1 MKQKFKLLFAA
12 LMLLMMSGPSWG
24 QTYQKVTSVPTDW
37 SGQYV
42 VVFENTETEAY
53 IFNGQ
58 DATSDYVTAA
68 IASNAI
74 ASIPDG
80 AAILTI
86 APMDGGYSIQIT
98 TGGGSNNMKYISGT
112 SGSNKINFGTSPVL
126 NTLECESDGVKIT
139 SNTSVFRFNNS
150 SNNYRFRYFKSS
162 TYTSQKAVQL
172 YKKTDGPV
180 TETVATPTFSP
191 AGGNYTEAQNVSIS
205 CATSGATIY
214 YTTDGSAPTT
224 SSSVYSSPIAVST
237 TTTLKAIGVK
247 SGMDNS
253 AVASATYTFPAEYA
267 TIAAW
272 RADHTVTSTATSVI
286 TGDVTVIYQNG
297 SYLYVQDNTGALLVY
312 GNAVTN
318 TYNSGDVISGG
329 LVGTCTIYNGLT
341 EFMATQNPATG
352 TSGTAVE
359 PTVVT
364 AAQISNNYS
373 NYESML
379 VKIEGITFDSDH
391 TFSTSN
397 TAGRTATFT
406 QNGTGMTC
414 YDNYKVLAGL
424 EVSSTQNVD
433 IIGIVGCYNTTKQVF
448 PRSTEDIVFP
458 VAPIETVATPTFTPE
473 GGTFTEA
480 QNVSIACAT
489 NGATIHYTTDGT
501 TPSANSTVYSTSISV
516 TETMTIKAIAM
527 KEGMNNSEIAEA
539 TYTIEQATAY
549 TFNKLY
555 AHNAVTATDTYMIVD
570 VASGKALTSVNGTS
584 SSPTAVA
591 VTINGSQITS
601 NDANLFW
608 KFEAVDGGYL
618 IHPAQDSTKWL
629 YTTNSNSG
637 IRIGSG
643 DAKVWTLNITD
654 EGNSDYHGFKNN
666 SAARYLGVYN
676 NADWRSYT
684 TIHANIKNTQIEI
697 FVLGEAPTPVLN
709 PELTVSATQLE
720 GFTYEQ
726 GAGPSE
732 AQSFVVSGNNLTSD
746 IVITAP
752 ENYEI
757 AISGDTTYLTTINL
771 PFGEGLVSR
780 TTINVRL
787 AAGLLRNTYSGNLTI
802 ATTGTDTQN
811 IALSGSVT
819 MNNAVAT
826 PTFSPAAGTFITTQN
841 VSILCETEGA
851 TIYYTTNGETPTTE
865 SSVYSAPFSVS
876 TTTTIKALAVKEN
889 YIDSEIATVEY
900 TFPQLMTIAEA
911 RALNSNE
918 YALVEGIVTFID
930 SRNIYVQDA
939 TAGIVLYLNSNTA
952 PANLAIGDEVR
963 AYGKKTAYNGLA
975 ELTGIN
981 GSSEAAFVIISSDN
995 ELPLATKTIAEI
1007 LSDYNGNN
1015 MLQATRV
1022 SIEGATIGDID
1033 TSDNTPITQ
1042 DGNTMNIYRIPN
1054 VEGLIE
1060 GDWVDVIGIIG
1071 CYNAPQLRVASA
1083 DDVEYTHRPT
1093 LSVNPG
1099 TVSGMTYEVEHGPS
1113 EIANFQLSGSYLV
1126 DNVYI
1131 FPSENFELSTTGGD
1145 LFHSESPATVFPPQ
1159 SGQFNGLKIYCR
1171 LKAGL
1176 EIGTYNEL
1184 QTIVSRN
1191 ADTLQ
1196 VRLIGTV
1203 TENGGGD
1210 ESNYVL
1216 VTDLSQLTNGS
1227 QVVFA
1232 ARYNEN
1238 MGHYYAMPNTASGK
1252 PNGVEFASTM
1262 SGSDEILP
1270 ETITAEEANYTWTVT
1285 FDGTNYTFTN
1295 VEGTSIGYG
1304 SSGTDF
1310 VAGGEKTAWMVAPY
1324 TADAES
1330 MVPYHTAFS
1339 IINAETTGR
1348 GFALNNQ
1355 YKFGAY
1361 AISNMTSSTYN
1372 FSIDLFV
1379 KSEGPVTPVVATPTF
1394 TPAEGT
1400 YYEAQNVTINCSTE
1414 GATIY
1419 YTLDGSDPTTESSVY
1434 SAPIEISE
1442 STIVKAMAVKA
1453 DYENSAIATASYIIQ
1468 LGVAVIFDQDWE
1480 GEMNGWTFVDV
1491 EGPLATWNIAQY
1503 SGNHYA
1509 NINGYNKG
1517 ANIDWCISPAFNL
1530 DNYENPVLS
1539 FKTAKNYNGQDLQVY
1554 FSNDYDGIDP
1564 TTATWTELSA
1574 TLSEGS
1580 FTWAESGDIDL
1591 SNYSGTSCY
1600 IGFKYTC
1607 TEDEAAAW
1615 EIDDCLLVGQTSN
1628 PVVAV
1633 TPMTLNGF
1641 TYVEGNGPSAEQS
1654 FTISGMNLSN
1664 DITITEAEDYEIS
1677 TTSGE
1682 NFNAL
1687 ETIVLTPSNGSI
1699 EETTIYVRLIAGLE
1713 IADYNEEISITCV
1726 DIDDMTVTCNGN
1738 VTEEI
1743 IGEDYVRVNDLS
1755 VLTNG
1760 SQVILAARYDVNV
1773 LNGYYVMTAATSG
1786 KPTGV
1791 GSTTTMSGSDEILS
1805 SEITN
1810 EEAVYAWTVG
1820 FDGSTYTFTNA
1831 SGNMLGYTSGTNFAT
1846 NGDNTA
1852 WMIAQATASD
1862 SAAMVPGYTGFT
1874 IINQNVDTRAVAMNA
1889 SYNFGAYST
1898 SNMTNGNGSDYNFYL
1913 DIFIK
1918 GQGGDPTVSAPV
1930 FSPAAGTFYEAQDV
1944 TITCATPEAEIFY
1957 SLESEEGPWTAYT
1970 EAITVDEDMT
1980 IWAYAEKEGYNNSA
1994 VVSAEYI
2001 IRDDVVIIFNQ
2012 DWEGDWNGWT
2022 QVSMEGESE
2031 WTIAEHDNNHYAY
2044 MNAYNDG
2051 INEDWLIS
2059 PAFDLEAYTNVM
2071 LNFRSAMNYNGPD
2084 IEVYFSNNYDGIDP
2098 TTASWLPLTCDL
2110 SQGSWTWTESGEI
2123 SLDEFTGTNC
2133 HIAYKYTSTETE
2145 AAGWEIDDIMLTS
2158 GVNTMP
2164 TIMATPSYINS
2175 FSYTYG
2181 EGPSEA
2187 TTYELSAANLDGEGE
2202 ILVLVT
2208 EGFEISLDDE
2218 TYGEELEIAY
2228 ADGVIT
2234 DQPVTVYVRMSEGL
2248 EIGSY
2253 EAVIMHEGGNAYTE
2267 VDLAGEVISAEQ
2279 PYIDAFMPMYI
2290 QGNNGSN
2297 NNRVPVAIAVYL
2309 ENLEPNTTYR
2319 YTNQFVDA
2327 NDGESVAGAG
2337 NVIYADIDGFYRST
2351 SPSLS
2356 TEGGYGEFTTDEAG
2370 EGFAWFI
2377 NEPTANTRFTPG
2389 NQVYLRIRIN
2399 DGHDGTTVDQIFTTE
2414 DYATVLNFGTER
2426 DENQGTAFYAKSNE
2440 SPMNFVMMFSSD
2452 YDWRPTYSTS
2462 IETTG
2467 VDYASINQY
2476 ADFYKEEVAG
2486 KDGYFGGIIPNN
2498 NEDGINIIWVLD
2510 EESYIIGEYYT
2521 ENGDGV
2527 WGDAQTA
2534 NPQGGLDDIIFI
2546 DLSELSVDENVDTT
2560 VDVQIW
2566 NTKDEIIIENRDN
2579 ARYSMTVCNI
2589 LGQPV
2594 MVTEIQGNSTQRF
2607 SHNFA
2612 AGLYIVTMQN
2622 NENKVS
2628 AKIIVR

>member
-1 MKQKFKLLFAA
+1 MNCKITFLLMAALLLFGLNSQAQQRTVA
-12 LMLLMMSGPSWG
+12 SINLSEQG
-24 QTYQKVTSVPTDW
+24 Y
-37 SGQYV
+37 
-42 VVFENTETEAY
+42 A
-53 IFNGQ
+53 NGQ
-58 DATSDYVTAA
+58 DLDGVSIAIDNNISLVFNKNGANNGPKYYNTGTSVRAYGGNNFIVSATNGNITA
-68 IASNAI
+68 IS
-74 ASIPDG
+74 
-80 AAILTI
+80 LTFGSG
-86 APMDGGYSIQIT
+86 D
-98 TGGGSNNMKYISGT
+98 GSNDISTENGT
-112 SGSNKINFGTSPVL
+112 YSDGNWTGTGSSVTFLVGGASGHRRIKIVEVTYGSGST
-126 NTLECESDGVKIT
+126 
-139 SNTSVFRFNNS
+139 
-150 SNNYRFRYFKSS
+150 
-162 TYTSQKAVQL
+162 Q
-172 YKKTDGPV
+172 
-180 TETVATPTFSP
+180 ETVATPTFTP
-191 AGGNYTEAQNVSIS
+191 AAGNYTETQNVTINCS
-205 CATSGATIY
+205 TSGATIH
-214 YTTDGSAPTT
+214 YTTDGSTPST

-237 TTTLKAIGVK
+237 TTTIKAMGVK

-253 AVASATYTFPAEYA
+253 SVASATYSFPTQYA

-272 RADHTVTSTATSVI
+272 KADHTSTSSQTSVI
-286 TGDVTVIYQNG
+286 TGDVTVIHQTGN
-297 SYLYVQDNTGALLVY
+297 YLYVQDNTGALLVY

-329 LVGTCTIYNGLT
+329 LVGTCSIYNGLT
-341 EFMATQNPATG
+341 EFMAQQNPAAG
-352 TSGTAVE
+352 TSGTTVE

-364 AAQISNNYS
+364 AAQIIDNYS

-379 VKIEGITFDSDH
+379 VKIEGVTFDSDH
-391 TFSTSN
+391 TFNTSN

-414 YDNYKVLAGL
+414 FDNYKVLAGL
-424 EVSSTQNVD
+424 EVSCTQTVD
-433 IIGIVGCYNTTKQVF
+433 IIGIVGCYNSTKQVF
-448 PRSTEDIVFP
+448 PRSTEDIVFS
-458 VAPIETVATPTFTPE
+458 VTPIETVATPTFDPE

-480 QNVSIACAT
+480 QNVTINCAT
-489 NGATIHYTTDGT
+489 SGATIHYTTDGT
-501 TPSANSTVYSTSISV
+501 TPTASSTVYSTPISV
-516 TETMTIKAIAM
+516 TETMTIKAIAL
-527 KEGMNNSEIAEA
+527 KEGMENSEIAEA
-539 TYTIEQATAY
+539 TYTIQPATAY
-549 TFNKLY
+549 TFNRIY
-555 AHNAVTATDTYMIVD
+555 SHNAVTTTDTYMIVD
-570 VASGKALTSVNGTS
+570 VASGKALTSANGTAS
-584 SSPTAVA
+584 APAAVEVA
-591 VTINGSQITS
+591 VNNDQITS
-601 NDANLFW
+601 SDASLFW
-608 KFEAVDGGYL
+608 KFEATEGGY
-618 IHPAQDSTKWL
+618 IIYPASGNDTWL
-629 YTTNSNSG
+629 YSTAANNG
-637 IRIGSG
+637 VRIGTNE
-643 DAKVWTLNITD
+643 ANVWALDITD
-654 EGNSDYHGFKNN
+654 ETNTDYHGFKHVGT
-666 SAARYLGVYN
+666 SRFLGVYN
-676 NADWRSYT
+676 DQDWRAYT
-684 TIHANIKNTQIEI
+684 TVNNNIKNTQIEI
-697 FVLGEAPTPVLN
+697 FVLGEAPTPVYN

-726 GAGPSE
+726 GAGPS
-732 AQSFVVSGNNLTSD
+732 ATQNFTVSGSNLTAD
-746 IVITAP
+746 IVITAS
-752 ENYEI
+752 EDFEI
-757 AISGDTTYLTTINL
+757 CLTEDGTFASSLTL
-771 PFGEGLVSR
+771 PFGEGNVAN
-780 TTINVRL
+780 TAIYVRL
-787 AAGLLRNTYSGNLTI
+787 AAGLERNTYTGNITI
-802 ATTGTDTQN
+802 ASEGAESKG

-819 MNNAVAT
+819 ISNAVAT
-826 PTFSPAAGTFITTQN
+826 PTFTPAAGSFISTLS

-865 SSVYSAPFSVS
+865 SNVYSAPITVS
-876 TTTTIKALAVKEN
+876 ATTTIKALAVKDN
-889 YIDSEIATVEY
+889 FIDSEIASATY
-900 TFPQLMTIAEA
+900 TFPQLMTIANA
-911 RALNSNE
+911 RALNTNE

-930 SRNIYVQDA
+930 NRNIYVQDA
-939 TAGIVLYLNSNTA
+939 TAGIVLYLNSNTVPSA
-952 PANLAIGDEVR
+952 LAIGDEVR
-963 AYGKKTAYNGLA
+963 AYGKKSTYNGLE

-981 GSSEAAFVIISSDN
+981 GSDAAVFAISSTGN
-995 ELPLATKTIAEI
+995 ELPLATVTIAEI
-1007 LSDYNGNN
+1007 MNDYNGAN
-1015 MLQATRV
+1015 MLQSTRIR
-1022 SIEGATIGDID
+1022 IEGATIGDID
-1033 TSDNTPITQ
+1033 TNNNTPITQ
-1042 DGNTMNIYRIPN
+1042 DGSTLNIYHIPT
-1054 VEGLIE
+1054 VEGMTE
-1060 GDWVDVIGIIG
+1060 GDQVNVIGIIG
-1071 CYNAPQLRVASA
+1071 CFNAPQLRVASA
-1083 DDVEYTHRPT
+1083 NDVEYTHRPT
-1093 LSVNPG
+1093 LTAIPG
-1099 TVSGMTYEVEHGPS
+1099 TVSGMTYVYEQGPS
-1113 EIANFQLSGSYLV
+1113 ENNYFQVSGSNLE

-1131 FPSENFELSTTGGD
+1131 FPSESFELSTSGND
-1145 LFHSESPATVFPPQ
+1145 LFYPESPASIIPPM
-1159 SGQFNGLKIYCR
+1159 SGHFNGVKIYCR

-1176 EIGTYNEL
+1176 SVGTYNEL

-1191 ADTLQ
+1191 ADTIQ

-1203 TENGGGD
+1203 TENGGDD
-1210 ESNYVL
+1210 EDGNYVHIS
-1216 VTDLSQLTNGS
+1216 DISQLTNGS

-1232 ARYNEN
+1232 ARYDEN
-1238 MGHYYAMPNTASGK
+1238 MNHYYAMPNTASGK

-1262 SGSDEILP
+1262 LGSDEILP
-1270 ETITAEEANYTWTVT
+1270 ETITAEEVNYTWTVT

-1295 VEGTSIGYG
+1295 VEGASIGYG
-1304 SSGTDF
+1304 SNGTDF
-1310 VAGGEKTAWMVAPY
+1310 VSGGEKTTWKVAPY
-1324 TADAES
+1324 TSDAGS
-1330 MVPYHTAFS
+1330 MVPYHNAFS
-1339 IINAETTGR
+1339 IINATTTGR

-1355 YKFGAY
+1355 HKFGAY
-1361 AISNMTSSTYN
+1361 AISNMTSETYN

-1379 KSEGPVTPVVATPTF
+1379 KSEGPVTPTVATPTF

-1419 YTLDGSDPTTESSVY
+1419 YTLDGSEPTTGSSVY
-1434 SAPIEISE
+1434 STPIVVSE
-1442 STIVKAMAVKA
+1442 STIIKAMAVK
-1453 DYENSAIATASYIIQ
+1453 DGYENSAIATASYIIQ

-1517 ANIDWCISPAFNL
+1517 ANTDWCISPAFNL

-1607 TEDEAAAW
+1607 AEDEAAAW

-1628 PVVAV
+1628 PVVVV

-1641 TYVEGNGPSAEQS
+1641 TYVEGDGPSAEQS

-1664 DITITEAEDYEIS
+1664 NITITEAEDYEIS

-1682 NFNAL
+1682 NFDAQG
-1687 ETIVLTPSNGSI
+1687 TIVLTPSNGTI
-1699 EETTIYVRLIAGLE
+1699 EETTVYVRLIAGLE
-1713 IADYNEEISITCV
+1713 IADYNEEISITCA
-1726 DIDDMTVTCNGN
+1726 DIDDMTVACNGS

-1760 SQVILAARYDVNV
+1760 SQVILAARYDIDV

-1791 GSTTTMSGSDEILS
+1791 GITTTMSGSDEILS

-1852 WMIAQATASD
+1852 WMIALATASD
-1862 SAAMVPGYTGFT
+1862 TAAMVPGYTGFT

-1898 SNMTNGNGSDYNFYL
+1898 SNMTNGNGSEYNFYL

-1918 GQGGDPTVSAPV
+1918 GQGGDPTVNAPV
-1930 FSPAAGTFYEAQDV
+1930 FSPAAGTFYEAQNV
-1944 TITCATPEAEIFY
+1944 TITCSTPEAEIFY
-1957 SLESEEGPWTAYT
+1957 SLESEEGPWTEYT

-2133 HIAYKYTSTETE
+2133 HIAYRYTSTETE

-2158 GVNTMP
+2158 GVSTMP
-2164 TIMATPSYINS
+2164 IIMAAPSYING

-2202 ILVLVT
+2202 IMLLVT

-2228 ADGVIT
+2228 ADGQIT
-2234 DQPVTVYVRMSEGL
+2234 DQPITVYVRMSEGL
-2248 EIGSY
+2248 EIGEY

-2327 NDGESVAGAG
+2327 NDGENVAGAG
-2337 NVIYADIDGFYRST
+2337 NVIYANTDGFYRST
-2351 SPSLS
+2351 TPSLS

-2399 DGHDGTTVDQIFTTE
+2399 DGHDGTTVDQTFTTE
-2414 DYATVLNFGTER
+2414 DYATVLNFGTEN
-2426 DENQGTAFYAKSNE
+2426 DEYQGTAFYAKSDE
-2440 SPMNFVMMFSSD
+2440 APMNFVMMFSSD

-2546 DLSELSVDENVDTT
+2546 DLSELSVDENTDTT

-2566 NTKDEIIIENRDN
+2566 NTKNEIIVENRDN
-2579 ARYSMTVCNI
+2579 ARYNMTVCNI

-2594 MVTEIQGNSTQRF
+2594 MATEIQGNSTERF
-2607 SHNFA
+2607 SHDFA

>member
-1 MKQKFKLLFAA
+1 MKRKLTFLLTA
-12 LMLLMMSGPSWG
+12 LLLSIGLTTWG
-24 QTYQKVTSVPTDW
+24 Q
-37 SGQYV
+37 
-42 VVFENTETEAY
+42 
-53 IFNGQ
+53 
-58 DATSDYVTAA
+58 SDY
-68 IASNAI
+68 
-74 ASIPDG
+74 
-80 AAILTI
+80 
-86 APMDGGYSIQIT
+86 
-98 TGGGSNNMKYISGT
+98 
-112 SGSNKINFGTSPVL
+112 
-126 NTLECESDGVKIT
+126 
-139 SNTSVFRFNNS
+139 
-150 SNNYRFRYFKSS
+150 SS
-162 TYTSQKAVQL
+162 TYSSNVELTTAGGTNATTCKVAISDTQYDGIKVGTGSKGGTWCVTVPSGTTHLHLHAGSWKGVSGLSLDITGATCNPSSINLTANAGLTGNPPFTVTPNNTDEYFVIELSNINSETTLTFTTSIAKRFVVWGVNSEI
-172 YKKTDGPV
+172 YGPAPQQ
-180 TETVATPTFSP
+180 TVATPTFSP
-191 AGGNYTEAQNVSIS
+191 AGGTYTETQNVSIS
-205 CATSGATIY
+205 CATSGASIY
-214 YTTDGSAPTT
+214 YTTDGSTPTI

-237 TTTLKAIGVK
+237 TTTIKAMGVK
-247 SGMDNS
+247 SGMTNS
-253 AVASATYTFPAEYA
+253 AVASATYTFPAHYA
-267 TIAAW
+267 TISAWKAA
-272 RADHTVTSTATSVI
+272 HTTTSSEISVI
-286 TGDVTVIYQNG
+286 DGDVTVVYQNG
-297 SYLYVQDNTGALLVY
+297 SSLFVQDATGALLLY
-312 GNAVTN
+312 GNVGQ
-318 TYNSGDVISGG
+318 TYQNGDVISGG
-329 LVGTCTIYNGLT
+329 LTGSSSLYSGMI
-341 EFMATQNPATG
+341 EFVPTATPAAGVT
-352 TSGTAVE
+352 GTAVE
-359 PTVVT
+359 PTVVS
-364 AAQISNNYS
+364 AAQINNNYS
-373 NYESML
+373 TFESQF
-379 VKIEGITFDSDH
+379 VRINGITFDADH
-391 TFSTSN
+391 TFNISN
-397 TAGRTATFT
+397 TAGRKATFT
-406 QNGTGMTC
+406 QDGTQLTC
-414 YDNYKVLAGL
+414 FDNFKVLAGL
-424 EVSSTQNVD
+424 QVNEGDEAD
-433 IIGIVGCYNTTKQVF
+433 IIGFVAINNGTKQIF
-448 PRSTEDIVFP
+448 PRSTDDIILNITP
-458 VAPIETVATPTFTPE
+458 TETVATPTFNPE

-480 QNVSIACAT
+480 QSVSIACAT
-489 NGATIHYTTDGT
+489 SGATIHYTTDGT
-501 TPSANSTVYSTSISV
+501 TPSANSTVYSTPISV
-516 TETMTIKAIAM
+516 TETTTIKAIAM
-527 KEGMNNSEIAEA
+527 KEGMNNSGIAEA
-539 TYTIEQATAY
+539 TYTIETPSEPVTFTKVTNAGCINTTDHYLLVCESAGTAANGSMASSGLQAG
-549 TFNKLY
+549 N
-555 AHNAVTATDTYMIVD
+555 
-570 VASGKALTSVNGTS
+570 
-584 SSPTAVA
+584 
-591 VTINGSQITS
+591 VTISNGSITTEVDGTGKPATFTLETANGGYYIKCSNGKYVNNASSTSISLGNNPSSVWAINS
-601 NDANLFW
+601 NDAGFILQNTSNNNRFLGGTNATATVYKAYATSNFGSYPLVVLY
-608 KFEAVDGGYL
+608 FDGTA
-618 IHPAQDSTKWL
+618 PA
-629 YTTNSNSG
+629 
-637 IRIGSG
+637 
-643 DAKVWTLNITD
+643 
-654 EGNSDYHGFKNN
+654 
-666 SAARYLGVYN
+666 
-676 NADWRSYT
+676 
-684 TIHANIKNTQIEI
+684 
-697 FVLGEAPTPVLN
+697 N
-709 PELTVSATQLE
+709 PELTVSATQME

-726 GAGPSE
+726 GAGPS
-732 AQSFVVSGNNLTSD
+732 ATQNFTVSGSHLTSN

-752 ENYEI
+752 ENFEI
-757 AISGDTTYLTTINL
+757 CLTEDGSFASSLTL
-771 PFGEGLVSR
+771 PFGEGTVAN
-780 TTINVRL
+780 TPIYVRL
-787 AAGLLRNTYSGNLTI
+787 AAGLLRNTYSGNLTV
-802 ATTGTDTQN
+802 ATTGTETQN

-819 MNNAVAT
+819 MSNAVAT
-826 PTFSPAAGTFITTQN
+826 PTFSPAAGTFISTQS

-865 SSVYSAPFSVS
+865 SNVYSNPFNVS
-876 TTTTIKALAVKEN
+876 TTTTVKALAVKEN
-889 YIDSEIATVEY
+889 YIDSEIATAEY

-911 RALNSNE
+911 RTLTSNE

-930 SRNIYVQDA
+930 SRSIYIQDA
-939 TAGIVLYLNSNTA
+939 TAGIVLYLNSNTV
-952 PANLAIGDEVR
+952 PADLAIGDEVR
-963 AYGKKTAYNGLA
+963 AYGRKTVYNGLT
-975 ELTGIN
+975 ELTDIN

-995 ELPLATKTIAEI
+995 ELPLAAKTIAEI
-1007 LSDYNGNN
+1007 IADYNGGN

-1022 SIEGATIGDID
+1022 SIENATIGSID
-1033 TSDNTPITQ
+1033 LNNNTPITQ
-1042 DGNTMNIYRIPN
+1042 DGNTLNIYRIPN
-1054 VEGLIE
+1054 VEGMIE
-1060 GDWVDVIGIIG
+1060 GDWVNVIGIIG
-1071 CYNAPQLRVASA
+1071 CNNAPQLRVASS

-1131 FPSENFELSTTGGD
+1131 FPSENFELSTTGSD
-1145 LFHSESPATVFPPQ
+1145 LFIPESPTAVYPPQ
-1159 SGQFNGLKIYCR
+1159 SGHFSGLKIYCR

-1176 EIGTYNEL
+1176 EAGTYNEL
-1184 QTIVSRN
+1184 QTVVSRD
-1191 ADTLQ
+1191 ADTVL

-1203 TENGGGD
+1203 TENGGG
-1210 ESNYVL
+1210 EEGNYIRIA
-1216 VTDLSQLTNGS
+1216 DISQLTNGS
-1227 QVVFA
+1227 QVVIA
-1232 ARYNEN
+1232 ARYDEN
-1238 MGHYYAMPNTASGK
+1238 TSHYYAMPNTASGK
-1252 PNGVEFASTM
+1252 PNGVEFTSTM

-1270 ETITAEEANYTWTVT
+1270 ETITAEETNYIWTVS

-1295 VEGTSIGYG
+1295 IEGASIGYG

-1310 VAGGEKTAWMVAPY
+1310 VSGGEKTTWTVAPY
-1324 TADAES
+1324 TADAGS
-1330 MVPYHTAFS
+1330 MVPYHNAFS
-1339 IINAETTGR
+1339 IINATTTGR

-1361 AISNMTSSTYN
+1361 ATSNMISSTYN
-1372 FSIDLFV
+1372 FCIDLFV

-1419 YTLDGSDPTTESSVY
+1419 YTLDGSEPTTESSVY
-1434 SAPIEISE
+1434 STPIVVSE
-1442 STIVKAMAVKA
+1442 STIIKAMAVKA
-1453 DYENSAIATASYIIQ
+1453 DFENSAVATATYNIQ

-1530 DNYENPVLS
+1530 NNYENPVLS

-1641 TYVEGNGPSAEQS
+1641 SYVEGNGPSAEQS

-1664 DITITEAEDYEIS
+1664 NITITRAEDYEIS

-1682 NFNAL
+1682 NFDAQ
-1687 ETIVLTPSNGSI
+1687 ETIVLTPSNGTI
-1699 EETTIYVRLIAGLE
+1699 EETTIYVRLVAGLA

-1726 DIDDMTVTCNGN
+1726 DIDDMSVACNGS

-1760 SQVILAARYDVNV
+1760 SQVILAARYDIDV

-1805 SEITN
+1805 SDITA

-1874 IINQNVDTRAVAMNA
+1874 IINQNVDTRAVAMNT

-1930 FSPAAGTFYEAQDV
+1930 FCPAAGTFYEAQDV

-1957 SLESEEGPWTAYT
+1957 SLESAEGPWTEYT

-2059 PAFDLEAYTNVM
+2059 PAFDLEAYTNVV

-2164 TIMATPSYINS
+2164 TIMAAPSYING

-2202 ILVLVT
+2202 ILILVT

-2248 EIGSY
+2248 EIGEY

-2309 ENLEPNTTYR
+2309 ENLEPSTTYR

-2327 NDGESVAGAG
+2327 NDGETVAGAG
-2337 NVIYADIDGFYRST
+2337 NVIYTNADGFYRST
-2351 SPSLS
+2351 NPSLS

-2389 NQVYLRIRIN
+2389 NQVFLRIRIN

-2414 DYATVLNFGTER
+2414 DYATVLNFGTEN
-2426 DENQGTAFYAKSNE
+2426 DEYQGTAFYAKSIE
-2440 SPMNFVMMFSSD
+2440 EPMNFVMMFSSD

-2486 KDGYFGGIIPNN
+2486 KDGYFGGIIPNV

-2527 WGDAQTA
+2527 WGDALTA

-2566 NTKDEIIIENRDN
+2566 NTKDEIIIENHDN
-2579 ARYSMTVCNI
+2579 ARYSMMVYNI

-2594 MVTEIQGNSTQRF
+2594 MATEIQGNSTERF

>member
-1 MKQKFKLLFAA
+1 MKRKLTFLLTA
-12 LMLLMMSGPSWG
+12 LLLSIGLTTWG
-24 QTYQKVTSVPTDW
+24 Q
-37 SGQYV
+37 
-42 VVFENTETEAY
+42 
-53 IFNGQ
+53 
-58 DATSDYVTAA
+58 SDY
-68 IASNAI
+68 
-74 ASIPDG
+74 
-80 AAILTI
+80 
-86 APMDGGYSIQIT
+86 
-98 TGGGSNNMKYISGT
+98 
-112 SGSNKINFGTSPVL
+112 
-126 NTLECESDGVKIT
+126 
-139 SNTSVFRFNNS
+139 
-150 SNNYRFRYFKSS
+150 SS
-162 TYTSQKAVQL
+162 TYSSNVELTTAGGTNATTCKVAIGGTQYDGIKVGTGSKGGTWCVTVPSGTTHLHLHVGAWKGVSGLSLDITGATCNPSSINLTANAGLTGNSPFTVTPNNTDEYFVIELSDINSETTLTFTTSDAKRFVVWGVNSEI
-172 YKKTDGPV
+172 YGPAPQQ
-180 TETVATPTFSP
+180 TVATPTF
-191 AGGNYTEAQNVSIS
+191 N
-205 CATSGATIY
+205 
-214 YTTDGSAPTT
+214 
-224 SSSVYSSPIAVST
+224 
-237 TTTLKAIGVK
+237 
-247 SGMDNS
+247 
-253 AVASATYTFPAEYA
+253 
-267 TIAAW
+267 
-272 RADHTVTSTATSVI
+272 
-286 TGDVTVIYQNG
+286 
-297 SYLYVQDNTGALLVY
+297 
-312 GNAVTN
+312 
-318 TYNSGDVISGG
+318 
-329 LVGTCTIYNGLT
+329 
-341 EFMATQNPATG
+341 
-352 TSGTAVE
+352 
-359 PTVVT
+359 
-364 AAQISNNYS
+364 
-373 NYESML
+373 
-379 VKIEGITFDSDH
+379 
-391 TFSTSN
+391 
-397 TAGRTATFT
+397 
-406 QNGTGMTC
+406 
-414 YDNYKVLAGL
+414 
-424 EVSSTQNVD
+424 
-433 IIGIVGCYNTTKQVF
+433 
-448 PRSTEDIVFP
+448 
-458 VAPIETVATPTFTPE
+458 PE

-489 NGATIHYTTDGT
+489 SGATIHYTTDGT
-501 TPSANSTVYSTSISV
+501 TPSANSTVYSTPISV
-516 TETMTIKAIAM
+516 TETTTIKAIAM
-527 KEGMNNSEIAEA
+527 KEGMNNSGIAEA
-539 TYTIEQATAY
+539 TYTIEQVTAY
-549 TFNKLY
+549 TFNKIY

-570 VASGKALTSVNGTS
+570 VVSGKALTSANGS
-584 SSPTAVA
+584 SSAPTAVA
-591 VTINGSQITS
+591 VTINNDQITS
-601 NDANLFW
+601 SDENLFW
-608 KFEAVDGGYL
+608 KFEAVEGGYV
-618 IHPAQDSTKWL
+618 IHPASVNDTWL
-629 YTTNSNSG
+629 YSTTSNNG
-637 IRIGSG
+637 VRVGTN
-643 DAKVWTLNITD
+643 DNKVWTLDITD
-654 EGNSDYHGFKNN
+654 EGQSDYHGFKNN
-666 SAARYLGVYN
+666 ATSRYMGVYDN
-676 NADWRSYT
+676 QDWRTYT
-684 TIHANIKNTQIEI
+684 SIHANIKSTQIEI

-726 GAGPSE
+726 GAGPS
-732 AQSFVVSGNNLTSD
+732 ATQNFTVSGNNLTSD

-752 ENYEI
+752 ENFEI
-757 AISGDTTYLTTINL
+757 CLTENGTYSATLNL
-771 PFGEGLVSR
+771 PFGEGTVAS
-780 TTINVRL
+780 TTIYVRL
-787 AAGLLRNTYSGNLTI
+787 AAGLSRNTYSGNLTV
-802 ATTGTDTQN
+802 ATTGAETQN

-819 MNNAVAT
+819 ISNAVAT
-826 PTFSPAAGTFITTQN
+826 PTFSPAEGTFINTQS

-865 SSVYSAPFSVS
+865 SSVYTTPIMVS
-876 TTTTIKALAVKEN
+876 TTTTVKALAVKEN
-889 YIDSEIATVEY
+889 YIDSEIATATY

-911 RALNSNE
+911 RALNSND

-939 TAGIVLYLNSNTA
+939 TAGIVLYLNSNTV
-952 PANLAIGDEVR
+952 PADLAIGDEVR
-963 AYGKKTAYNGLA
+963 GYGRKTVYNGLA
-975 ELTGIN
+975 ELTDIN

-1007 LSDYNGNN
+1007 LSDYSGDN
-1015 MLQATRV
+1015 MLQSTRV
-1022 SIEGATIGDID
+1022 SIEHASIGGID
-1033 TSDNTPITQ
+1033 PSNNTPITQ
-1042 DGNTMNIYRIPN
+1042 DGNTLNIYRIPN
-1054 VEGLIE
+1054 VEGMIE
-1060 GDWVDVIGIIG
+1060 GDWVNVIGIIG
-1071 CYNAPQLRVASA
+1071 CYNAPQLRVASS

-1099 TVSGMTYEVEHGPS
+1099 TVSGMTYEVEQGPS
-1113 EIANFQLSGSYLV
+1113 EIAQFLLSGNYLE

-1131 FPSENFELSTTGGD
+1131 FPSESFELSTAGGEF
-1145 LFHSESPATVFPPQ
+1145 FHSESPATVIPPM
-1159 SGQFNGLKIYCR
+1159 SGHFSGLKIYCR

-1184 QTIVSRN
+1184 QTVVSRN
-1191 ADTLQ
+1191 ADTIQL
-1196 VRLIGTV
+1196 RLIGTV
-1203 TENGGGD
+1203 TENGGG
-1210 ESNYVL
+1210 EEGNYVRIA
-1216 VTDLSQLTNGS
+1216 DISQLTNGS
-1227 QVVFA
+1227 KVVFA
-1232 ARYNEN
+1232 ARYNDNPSE
-1238 MGHYYAMPNTASGK
+1238 YYAMPNTASGK

-1270 ETITAEEANYTWTVT
+1270 EAITAEETSYTWTVT

-1295 VEGTSIGYG
+1295 IEGASIGYG

-1310 VAGGEKTAWMVAPY
+1310 VSGGEKTAWTVAPY
-1324 TADAES
+1324 TSDAGS
-1330 MVPYHTAFS
+1330 MVPNHAAFS

-1361 AISNMTSSTYN
+1361 ATSNMTSSTYN
-1372 FSIDLFV
+1372 FCIDLFV
-1379 KSEGPVTPVVATPTF
+1379 KGNGGIPSVATPTF

-1400 YYEAQNVTINCSTE
+1400 YYEAQNVTINCTTE

-1419 YTLDGSDPTTESSVY
+1419 YTLDGSEPTTESNVY
-1434 SAPIEISE
+1434 STPIEVSE
-1442 STIVKAMAVKA
+1442 TTTIKAMAVKA
-1453 DYENSAIATASYIIQ
+1453 DFENSAVATATYNIQ

-1491 EGPLATWNIAQY
+1491 EGPLATWSIAQS

-1530 DNYENPVLS
+1530 DNYDNPVLS
-1539 FKTAKNYNGQDLQVY
+1539 FKTAKNYNGLDLQAY
-1554 FSNDYDGIDP
+1554 FSNDYDGSNP
-1564 TTATWTELSA
+1564 ASATWTELNA
-1574 TLSEGS
+1574 TFSEGS
-1580 FTWAESGDIDL
+1580 YTWTESGDIDL
-1591 SNYSGTSCY
+1591 SNFNGTNCY

-1654 FTISGMNLSN
+1654 FIISGMNLSN
-1664 DITITEAEDYEIS
+1664 NITITGAEDYEIS

-1682 NFNAL
+1682 NFNAQ
-1687 ETIVLTPSNGSI
+1687 ETIVLTPSNGTI
-1699 EETTIYVRLIAGLE
+1699 EETTVYVRLKAGLE

-1726 DIDDMTVTCNGN
+1726 DIDDMAVACNGS

-1862 SAAMVPGYTGFT
+1862 TAAMVPGYTGFT

-1898 SNMTNGNGSDYNFYL
+1898 SNMTNGNGGDYNFYL

-1918 GQGGDPTVSAPV
+1918 GQGGDPTVSTSV
-1930 FSPAAGTFYEAQDV
+1930 FCPAAGTFYEAQDV
-1944 TITCATPEAEIFY
+1944 TITCSTPEAEIFY
-1957 SLESEEGPWTAYT
+1957 SLESAEGPWTEYT
-1970 EAITVDEDMT
+1970 EAITVDEDMI

-2059 PAFDLEAYTNVM
+2059 PTFDLEAYTNVV

-2158 GVNTMP
+2158 GINTMP
-2164 TIMATPSYINS
+2164 TIMAAPSYINS

-2202 ILVLVT
+2202 IMLLVT

-2248 EIGSY
+2248 EIGEY
-2253 EAVIMHEGGNAYTE
+2253 EAVIMHEGGNVYTE

-2327 NDGESVAGAG
+2327 NDGETVAGAG
-2337 NVIYADIDGFYRST
+2337 NVIYADLDGFYRST
-2351 SPSLS
+2351 NPSLS

-2414 DYATVLNFGTER
+2414 DYATVLNFGTEN
-2426 DENQGTAFYAKSNE
+2426 DEYQGTAFYAKSDE
-2440 SPMNFVMMFSSD
+2440 APMNFVMMFSSD

-2486 KDGYFGGIIPNN
+2486 KDGYFGGIIPNV

-2527 WGDAQTA
+2527 WGNAQTS
-2534 NPQGGLDDIIFI
+2534 NPQGGLDDIVFI

-2594 MVTEIQGNSTQRF
+2594 MATEIQGNSTERF